1 MELEVFKQLI
11 GVSPLVGLLA
21 ILTYKLWEKLNQK
34 EKELKE
40 CYEQSRCQE
49 RDNLKVL
56 IEINKVLEAINQS
69 NLKNK
74 EEIIKELERVREHIT
89 IIMKKRNEE

>member
-1 MELEVFKQLI
+1 MELEIIKQLI

-21 ILTYKLWEKLNQK
+21 ILTYKLWEKLNLK
-34 EKELKE
+34 EKELMQL
-40 CYEQSRCQE
+40 YEQSRMQE

-56 IEINKVLEAINQS
+56 IEINKVLEAINHS
-69 NLKNK
+69 NIKNK
-74 EEIIKELERVREHIT
+74 EEIIKELERVKEHIT